1 MRLIK
6 ILTLLIFCSINL
18 HAQTHN
24 FSNTDNGWSSATDNG
39 VLTIGT
45 TFLTA
50 SWNAGATNPK
60 ISNAQAG
67 FDGSVNKYIT
77 LKIKNSSSSGP
88 ETMRFIFPKEGD
100 GFKYYN
106 ISITKSDTE
115 FKSYYIDLSNDADW
129 NGIENTIELQ
139 FKAIDNTDYAAEGDF
154 NIDIDMISA
163 SSVNPILLNEIFI
176 STNGDDNN
184 SGNSTENAVKSF
196 SKAITL
202 AAPGATIYFLDGT
215 FSNDEYLGLLYDQT
229 TYAKDIENIAP
240 EVRDHWFLS
249 QNSTTILIEDIH
261 GTEDNYYTIKPYNEG
276 SVTLKNDGL
285 AAILV
290 KNSSYIKIEGFNI
303 VGELDNIPLETALH
317 QQFLYKDLNT
327 NEFKYRI
334 PPNTPTSEVEGMTL
348 DVLENIDRPTLFNT
362 AGITVNKSHHI
373 EISNNTVSNMPG
385 EGIRSFE
392 SDFLHIKNNTVF
404 KNSLRSSTGVHGLSL
419 YLLNSSVDPDNINFE
434 GYRTII
440 ENNEVYSNDNEV
452 YSWNHTKPFVTP
464 HIDEGKGITIQR
476 CDVERGWEKGRVLIR
491 NNLSY
496 SNGLSGIHIN
506 VGDRIDIVNNTVYN
520 NYISTEKFSEGS
532 QHGISTQ
539 GSNDIQIINNIVVS
553 EKFID
558 EGGRVLKLS
567 DACTNITINKNLL
580 VGTLDDNS
588 TQINTNSVN
597 EVPNFQDAS
606 TNNFQLLPTSA
617 AIDNGDQNWKS
628 IIERDFNNN
637 LRSDSSIDIGAF
649 EYFKTGNRWIFNNQ
663 SFNGWNTLRI
673 DHKMNEDNIELIT
686 NGQSNPKFQHSSAS
700 VNANLNKY
708 LVLNL
713 KVDQGGPTLLKL
725 NFPNGSESLPLK
737 TDNTFHEYTLKINDA
752 DWNGTIN
759 SIELAFKT
767 DDETEGG
774 ADYQSN
780 LVSLFIKEISFVESI
795 SSDLTE
801 IYVDPDSGD
810 NNFSGSYD
818 QPIKSISAAIDRAA
832 NNNIDKVYVKSGS
845 YTLNSSIEINTV
857 AATPIVLS
865 PEPNGTVTLTLKS
878 FRNFRFFDGAKN
890 IEVKGFKINGASN
903 NVDHWALLSQYVWQ
917 PNTLTNE
924 ISGGGICFQIENAE
938 DIKISNNVIHDF
950 YQKAV
955 NIEDGRYIAVSGNII
970 YNIGQT
976 SLSGGHGIMRQQG
989 SGSFTDSDDPT
1000 KYRWDIDGN
1009 MIFNVHQRIYSWVPS
1024 KGYLNMTLDEGK
1036 PILIDETP
1044 DHDTSMR
1051 ARIRNNVVAFSKIDA
1066 IRLKPTNGLEVLN
1079 NSIFTKDI
1087 HADGITNTVNG
1098 FNANVYGDP
1107 FLNFNCSNNAVEVIS
1122 TKDSYHL
1129 DDALNSAGSS
1139 FANNYAAYGSV
1150 VPSTLAIFQ
1159 NTDMFVDPNN
1169 GNFNL
1174 INTNLTNVGV
1184 ESSVLTALNNLASNS
1199 NVTIANDNWEHDHL
1213 KMTQT
1218 MLDNVP
1224 GVEDGI
1230 TNNEPVFTDSGTYDA
1245 SDLEFD
1251 RGRKAYY
1258 FTINQDWQTQN
1269 ISSNSVLNRGN
1280 GLDAYDGMYEI
1291 VVPETYS
1298 DWYDVIKATYLQ
1310 DTNNDGTADTAYQRI
1325 RYGASIIAQN
1335 KIFQTNSL
1343 HVVEL
1348 DSTTEFTSTLA
1359 HGFDLTIDGDV
1370 LLNFNYIPNGN
1381 ETFDLI
1387 IADNI
1392 NGAFNNVIVEGF
1404 SGEYYFEVVTENAT
1418 QVLRLTLGASAPE
1431 GNVYF
1436 VDTVN
1441 GTDQTDFG
1449 LSPESPFK
1457 TIDYAVSFLTAGDTL
1472 NIMPGTYYNP
1482 TYGDGNYFKSQS
1494 DCTLFVNGLNGTSS
1508 QPIII
1513 KAHTPNS
1520 VILKGDGLATVLI
1533 KNSSYIK
1540 LEGIETYGETESIPL
1555 SLALEEQFLYRDLD
1569 GNLQYRVPPN
1579 STPEYVEQQVLP
1591 VLDSSI
1597 DRPTYFNTHGIIV
1610 NNSNNI
1616 DVVNNLVHHMPGE
1629 GIRAV
1634 SSDYINI
1641 IGNEVHNC
1649 SRRSS
1654 TGVHGISLY
1663 TMQSIDEND
1672 AVKVVMAKN
1681 LVHHNYNEVYSW
1693 NETKT
1698 FINPHFDEGK
1708 GITVMRSTFA
1718 RGWEHGKIRIE
1729 NNIAYLNGFAGV
1741 QINEGER
1748 IEIFNN
1754 SLYFNS
1760 LTGEGSQHGITAQNL
1775 SNDIKVYNN
1784 IVVIDQTLVG
1794 GRAVKVSDNSANIMI
1809 GDNIIIGTLDANS
1822 DAIDTNTI
1830 FEDPLYMDPIN
1841 FDFSISE
1848 NSPAVNSANVQFSPA
1863 EDFYSNTRD
1872 TTPDIGAI
1880 EFNASL
1886 SSNQHDAKSF
1896 KIFPN
1901 PASSYIRVEIQFKK
1915 AKVYDIYGRKVLESS
1930 DKIIDVTQLKTGVY
1944 LLSLYDDSNNVLGT
1958 SKVIKK

>member
-1 MRLIK
+1 MRLA
-6 ILTLLIFCSINL
+6 LIFILFTNTL
-18 HAQTHN
+18 TAQNYTFN
-24 FSNTDNGWSSATDNG
+24 NSSLNGWE
-39 VLTIGT
+39 TI
-45 TFLTA
+45 
-50 SWNAGATNPK
+50 
-60 ISNAQAG
+60 
-67 FDGSVNKYIT
+67 
-77 LKIKNSSSSGP
+77 
-88 ETMRFIFPKEGD
+88 
-100 GFKYYN
+100 
-106 ISITKSDTE
+106 
-115 FKSYYIDLSNDADW
+115 
-129 NGIENTIELQ
+129 
-139 FKAIDNTDYAAEGDF
+139 
-154 NIDIDMISA
+154 
-163 SSVNPILLNEIFI
+163 
-176 STNGDDNN
+176 
-184 SGNSTENAVKSF
+184 
-196 SKAITL
+196 
-202 AAPGATIYFLDGT
+202 
-215 FSNDEYLGLLYDQT
+215 
-229 TYAKDIENIAP
+229 
-240 EVRDHWFLS
+240 
-249 QNSTTILIEDIH
+249 
-261 GTEDNYYTIKPYNEG
+261 
-276 SVTLKNDGL
+276 
-285 AAILV
+285 
-290 KNSSYIKIEGFNI
+290 
-303 VGELDNIPLETALH
+303 
-317 QQFLYKDLNT
+317 
-327 NEFKYRI
+327 
-334 PPNTPTSEVEGMTL
+334 
-348 DVLENIDRPTLFNT
+348 
-362 AGITVNKSHHI
+362 
-373 EISNNTVSNMPG
+373 
-385 EGIRSFE
+385 
-392 SDFLHIKNNTVF
+392 
-404 KNSLRSSTGVHGLSL
+404 
-419 YLLNSSVDPDNINFE
+419 
-434 GYRTII
+434 
-440 ENNEVYSNDNEV
+440 
-452 YSWNHTKPFVTP
+452 
-464 HIDEGKGITIQR
+464 
-476 CDVERGWEKGRVLIR
+476 
-491 NNLSY
+491 
-496 SNGLSGIHIN
+496 
-506 VGDRIDIVNNTVYN
+506 
-520 NYISTEKFSEGS
+520 
-532 QHGISTQ
+532 
-539 GSNDIQIINNIVVS
+539 
-553 EKFID
+553 
-558 EGGRVLKLS
+558 
-567 DACTNITINKNLL
+567 
-580 VGTLDDNS
+580 
-588 TQINTNSVN
+588 
-597 EVPNFQDAS
+597 
-606 TNNFQLLPTSA
+606 
-617 AIDNGDQNWKS
+617 
-628 IIERDFNNN
+628 
-637 LRSDSSIDIGAF
+637 
-649 EYFKTGNRWIFNNQ
+649 
-663 SFNGWNTLRI
+663 RI
-673 DHKMNEDNIELIT
+673 DHSFST
-686 NGQSNPKFQHSSAS
+686 NSLVLTTTGQNNPKFEHT
-700 VNANLNKY
+700 NANVDASSNKY
-708 LVLNL
+708 VVI
-713 KVDQGGPTLLKL
+713 KMRVETGGPTFLRIL
-725 NFPNGSESLPLK
+725 FPNGNVTTPISTGTTEFI
-737 TDNTFHEYTLKINDA
+737 TYTLNINDP
-752 DWNGTIN
+752 DWTGTIN
-759 SIELAFKT
+759 DVVLDFNEDDGSATGAEFSGSGTNIEI
-767 DDETEGG
+767 E
-774 ADYQSN
+774 
-780 LVSLFIKEISFVESI
+780 EITFVESI
-795 SSDLTE
+795 SSNLSELYVDLTN
-801 IYVDPDSGD
+801 GD
-810 NNFSGSYD
+810 NNASGTYD
-818 QPIKSISAAIDRAA
+818 APLLTIPFALNLAASNNITNVYIKSG
-832 NNNIDKVYVKSGS
+832 N
-845 YTLNSSIEINTV
+845 YTLNSSIDINTV
-857 AATPIVLS
+857 ATTPIVLS
-865 PEPNGTVTLTLKS
+865 PEPNGSVILTLKS
-878 FRNFRFFDGAKN
+878 FKNFRFYEGAKN
-890 IEVKGFKINGASN
+890 IEVNGFKINGVSN
-903 NVDHWALLSQYVWQ
+903 NVDHWTLVSQYVWQ

-938 DIKISNNVIHDF
+938 DIKISNNIIHDF

-989 SGSFTDSDDPT
+989 SGSFTDGDDPT

-1044 DHDTSMR
+1044 DHDTNMK

-1079 NSIFTKDI
+1079 NSIFTKDA

-1139 FANNYAAYGSV
+1139 FANNYAAYGTV
-1150 VPSTLAIFQ
+1150 VPSTLASFQ
-1159 NTDMFVDPNN
+1159 NSDMFIDPNN
-1169 GNFNL
+1169 GDFSL
-1174 INTNLTNVGV
+1174 MNTNLVNVGV
-1184 ESSVLTALNNLASNS
+1184 ESSVLTALNNMASDH

-1230 TNNEPVFTDSGTYDA
+1230 ANNEPVFTDSGTYDA
-1245 SDLEFD
+1245 SDLEYD
-1251 RGRKAYY
+1251 KGRKAYY
-1258 FTINQDWQTQN
+1258 FTINPDWQTQN

-1298 DWYDVIKATYLQ
+1298 DWCDDIKATHLQ
-1310 DTNNDGTADTAYQRI
+1310 DTNNDGTGDTAYQRI
-1325 RYGASIIAQN
+1325 RFGASVIAQD
-1335 KIFQTNSL
+1335 KIFQPNSL
-1343 HVVEL
+1343 HVVEFES
-1348 DSTTEFTSTLA
+1348 STTFTATLA
-1359 HGFDLTIDGDV
+1359 HGFELTIDGDV
-1370 LLNFNYIPNGN
+1370 LLDFNYTPNGN

-1392 NGAFNNVIVEGF
+1392 NGAFNNVIIEGY

-1418 QVLRLTLGASAPE
+1418 QVLRLTLGASAPV
-1431 GNVYF
+1431 GDVYY
-1436 VDTVN
+1436 VDTIN

-1449 LSPESPFK
+1449 LSPESPFQ

-1508 QPIII
+1508 QPIVI

-1540 LEGIETYGETESIPL
+1540 LEGIETYGETENIPL
-1555 SLALEEQFLYRDLD
+1555 SLALDEQFLYRDLD

-1591 VLDSSI
+1591 ALDPSI

>member
-1 MRLIK
+1 MRFIK
-6 ILTLLIFCSINL
+6 ILTLLILCSINL

-215 FSNDEYLGLLYDQT
+215 FSNDEYKGLLYDQT
-229 TYAKDIENIAP
+229 TYAKDIDNIAP
-240 EVRDHWFLS
+240 DVRDHWFLS

-373 EISNNTVSNMPG
+373 EISNNTVSKMPG

-553 EKFID
+553 EKFKD

-597 EVPNFQDAS
+597 EVPNFQDVS

-628 IIERDFNNN
+628 IIQRDFNNN

-649 EYFKTGNRWIFNNQ
+649 EYFKTGNVWIFNNQ

-737 TDNTFHEYTLKINDA
+737 TDNTFHEYTLKINDP

-989 SGSFTDSDDPT
+989 SGSFTDGDDQT

-1079 NSIFTKDI
+1079 NSIFTKDA

-1122 TKDSYHL
+1122 TKDTYHL
-1129 DDALNSAGSS
+1129 DDAINSAGSS
-1139 FANNYAAYGSV
+1139 FANNYAAYGTV
-1150 VPSTLAIFQ
+1150 VPSTLASFQ
-1159 NTDMFVDPNN
+1159 NSDMFVDPNN
-1169 GNFNL
+1169 GDFSL
-1174 INTNLTNVGV
+1174 INTNLQNVGV
-1184 ESSVLTALNNLASNS
+1184 ESSVLTALNNLASIH

-1230 TNNEPVFTDSGTYDA
+1230 ANNETVFTDSGTYDA
-1245 SDLEFD
+1245 SDLEYN

-1258 FTINQDWQTQN
+1258 FTVNEDWQSQN
-1269 ISSNSVLNRGN
+1269 ISSNNVLDRGN

-1298 DWYDVIKATYLQ
+1298 DWYDDIKATHLK
-1310 DTNNDGTADTAYQRI
+1310 DTNNDGNGDTAYQRI
-1325 RYGASIIAQN
+1325 RYGASIIAQD
-1335 KIFQTNSL
+1335 KIFQPNSL
-1343 HVVEL
+1343 HVVEFES
-1348 DSTTEFTSTLA
+1348 STDFTTTLA
-1359 HGFDLTIDGDV
+1359 NGYDVTLEGDI
-1370 LLNFNYIPNGN
+1370 LLDFNYLPNGN

-1392 NGAFNNVIVEGF
+1392 NGAFNNVIIEGF
-1404 SGEYYFEVVTENAT
+1404 SGEYYFEVVTENAI
-1418 QVLRLTLGASAPE
+1418 QVLRMTLG
-1431 GNVYF
+1431 
-1436 VDTVN
+1436 
-1441 GTDQTDFG
+1441 
-1449 LSPESPFK
+1449 
-1457 TIDYAVSFLTAGDTL
+1457 
-1472 NIMPGTYYNP
+1472 
-1482 TYGDGNYFKSQS
+1482 
-1494 DCTLFVNGLNGTSS
+1494 
-1508 QPIII
+1508 
-1513 KAHTPNS
+1513 
-1520 VILKGDGLATVLI
+1520 
-1533 KNSSYIK
+1533 
-1540 LEGIETYGETESIPL
+1540 
-1555 SLALEEQFLYRDLD
+1555 
-1569 GNLQYRVPPN
+1569 
-1579 STPEYVEQQVLP
+1579 
-1591 VLDSSI
+1591 
-1597 DRPTYFNTHGIIV
+1597 
-1610 NNSNNI
+1610 
-1616 DVVNNLVHHMPGE
+1616 
-1629 GIRAV
+1629 
-1634 SSDYINI
+1634 
-1641 IGNEVHNC
+1641 
-1649 SRRSS
+1649 
-1654 TGVHGISLY
+1654 
-1663 TMQSIDEND
+1663 
-1672 AVKVVMAKN
+1672 
-1681 LVHHNYNEVYSW
+1681 
-1693 NETKT
+1693 
-1698 FINPHFDEGK
+1698 
-1708 GITVMRSTFA
+1708 
-1718 RGWEHGKIRIE
+1718 
-1729 NNIAYLNGFAGV
+1729 
-1741 QINEGER
+1741 
-1748 IEIFNN
+1748 
-1754 SLYFNS
+1754 
-1760 LTGEGSQHGITAQNL
+1760 
-1775 SNDIKVYNN
+1775 
-1784 IVVIDQTLVG
+1784 
-1794 GRAVKVSDNSANIMI
+1794 
-1809 GDNIIIGTLDANS
+1809 
-1822 DAIDTNTI
+1822 
-1830 FEDPLYMDPIN
+1830 
-1841 FDFSISE
+1841 
-1848 NSPAVNSANVQFSPA
+1848 
-1863 EDFYSNTRD
+1863 
-1872 TTPDIGAI
+1872 
-1880 EFNASL
+1880 ASL
-1886 SSNQHDAKSF
+1886 SSNEYGLNRF
-1896 KIFPN
+1896 KTFPN
-1901 PASSYIRVEIQFKK
+1901 PASSHIKVEIQFKK
-1915 AKVYDIYGRKVLESS
+1915 AKIYDIYGRKVIESS
-1930 DKIIDVTQLKTGVY
+1930 DETIDITQLKTGVY
-1944 LLSLYDDSNNVLGT
+1944 LLTLYDISNNVLGI